1 MKYLRRVGQ
10 FVALAL
16 IVGSMAGQAQATP
29 PLGPEIDPG
38 SMGSALTL
46 LIGGVMA
53 LTNFRR
59 KK

>member
-1 MKYLRRVGQ
+1 MKHLRHVGR
-10 FVALAL
+10 FLALAL
-16 IVGSMAGQAQATP
+16 IVGAMAGQALAAP